1 MSVPEV
7 LPVPQKGWIL
17 SALIAILT
25 IAIFIVSVI
34 SLLAGWQTIFQNLF
48 YFPIILACVYYV
60 KRGFVFSVIV
70 ACGYFVLMAIF
81 SKDPVVLE
89 GALIRVLIFILVAG
103 VITYLSITRIRA
115 EDALKGAEKKY
126 RLLIENSHDII
137 FTLNTEGVFTF
148 VSPSWNRLLGH
159 EVTWVI
165 GKSFSQFVHPDDIA
179 QCLAFMH
186 SVFGT
191 GQRQTSIEY
200 RVKHLDGSWRW
211 HATNAVPLWD
221 ENGTIIGGEGS
232 ASDITDRKMAEDSLA
247 HVNRKL
253 KLLSSITRHDIL
265 NQLTVLVGQL
275 ELLERKQPDRSFD
288 NYFNRIF
295 GAAERIQAMIRF
307 TKTYESIGIN
317 APAWQDVHSL
327 VETASKEAP
336 VGDVMVINDIPAG
349 AAVFADPL
357 IIKVFY
363 NLMENAVRYGEKI
376 STIRFSIE
384 ESGNDLLII
393 CEDDGV
399 GIPVEEKEKIF
410 ERRFGKNTG
419 MGLFLSREILSI
431 TGITIKETGESAKGA
446 RFAIFVPM
454 GAFRVMPV

>member
-1 MSVPEV
+1 MRVPEV
-7 LPVPQKGWIL
+7 LPTPQKGWKL
-17 SALIAILT
+17 SALIAIMT
-25 IAIFIVSVI
+25 IAIFVVSVI

-115 EDALKGAEKKY
+115 EDALKGAEKNY

-137 FTLNTEGVFTF
+137 FTINKEGVFTF
-148 VSPSWNRLLGH
+148 VSPSWNLHLGH
-159 EVTWVI
+159 TVNQVT
-165 GKSFSQFVHPDDIA
+165 GKPFVQFIHPDDIA
-179 QCLAFMH
+179 RCMVFMQ
-186 SVFGT
+186 SVFDT
-191 GQRQTSIEY
+191 GQRQTGIEY
-200 RVKHLDGSWRW
+200 RVKHVDGSWRW
-211 HATNAVPLWD
+211 HSTNAVPLRD
-221 ENGTIIGGEGS
+221 ENGTIVGGEGS
-232 ASDITDRKMAEDSLA
+232 ASDINDRKLAEESLA

-265 NQLTVLVGQL
+265 NQLTVLVAHL
-275 ELLERKQPDRSFD
+275 ELLERKQQDRSFE
-288 NYFNRIF
+288 NHFSRIS
-295 GAAERIQAMIRF
+295 GAAERIQAMIQF
-307 TKTYESIGIN
+307 TKTYESVGVT
-317 APAWQDVHSL
+317 APAWQDIHSL
-327 VETASKEAP
+327 VEIASKEAP
-336 VGDVMVINDIPAG
+336 IGTVMVKNDLPAG
-349 AAVFADPL
+349 AEMFADPL

-376 STIRFSIE
+376 SAIRFSIE
-384 ESGNDLLII
+384 ESGNDHLIV

-399 GIPVEEKEKIF
+399 GIPVGEKEKIF

-431 TGITIKETGESAKGA
+431 TGITIHETGDSAKGA
-446 RFAIFVPM
+446 RFEIVVPK
-454 GAFRVMPV
+454 GVFRVIPV